1 MNKIWEVRVSTS
13 KNIGWFDMEYPP
25 KIITKWQ
32 KLYSPPRKLR
42 AGNQLPVLFLEK
54 LLCTRDLLPACKIFI
69 ERLGHPCQPSYIKFW
84 DEGLQLVFTPP
95 QVCSQF
101 FWSSEHLICRIPL
114 HLYFVKYMEVYMTY
128 PLIHEKTFFFWC
140 SFAFVK
146 EGAIYFFSIYF
157 SLFLQIF

>member
-69 ERLGHPCQPSYIKFW
+69 ERLGHPCRPSYIKFW

-128 PLIHEKTFFFWC
+128 PLIHEKTFFFLMQFWFC
-140 SFAFVK
+140 
-146 EGAIYFFSIYF
+146 
-157 SLFLQIF
+157 

>member
-13 KNIGWFDMEYPP
+13 KNIRWCDMEYPP

-54 LLCTRDLLPACKIFI
+54 SLCTHDLLPACKIFI
-69 ERLGHPCQPSYIKFW
+69 QGLDVLAGHHILNFGMKAYNFFLLHHRYVPNFFDLQNIWSVEYICICI
-84 DEGLQLVFTPP
+84 L
-95 QVCSQF
+95 
-101 FWSSEHLICRIPL
+101 WSIWKCTWHITWFMRK
-114 HLYFVKYMEVYMTY
+114 LY
-128 PLIHEKTFFFWC
+128 FFWC
-140 SFAFVK
+140 SFTLVK